1 MNLILFKNMLSLED
15 RFGTVVSLNTENEK
29 LFNYNIQGRK
39 KMCRMTKFWKPK
51 DSFSRHLN
59 KISYDS

>member
-51 DSFSRHLN
+51 DSVD
-59 KISYDS
+59 I